1 MLLAQK
7 SHNSE
12 AYQVTAIEMNG
23 DANGLLYLV
32 IYMCVYFCVN
42 AGVLY
47 AISVISIQFFYFSTL
62 V

>member
-7 SHNSE
+7 CHKSE
-12 AYQVTAIEMNG
+12 VYQVTAIEMNG

-32 IYMCVYFCVN
+32 IYVCVYFCVN

-47 AISVISIQFFYFSTL
+47 AISVISI
-62 V
+62 